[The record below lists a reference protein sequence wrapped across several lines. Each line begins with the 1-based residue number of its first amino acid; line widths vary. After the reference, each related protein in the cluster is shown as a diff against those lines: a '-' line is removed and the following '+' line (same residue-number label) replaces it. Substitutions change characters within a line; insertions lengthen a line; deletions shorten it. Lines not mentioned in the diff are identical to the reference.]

1 MLKRDN
7 TGDEKGCER
16 RDVLSIIQFG
26 VILVR
31 EIGCGVRHGAR
42 RVWSLP
48 TPHFSFWRISRSKLE
63 RQKGGWSLAR
73 LSVGG
78 MAPGGAVMG
87 SIAHGYSSLQRR
99 GSNSGNMA
107 HWRQIVIG
115 SLGTR
120 WVSTEPPP
128 GHFC

>member
-1 MLKRDN
+1 MFERDN
-7 TGDEKGCER
+7 ARDEKGCESK
-16 RDVLSIIQFG
+16 DVLSLIQVG

-31 EIGCGVRHGAR
+31 GIGCGVRHGAG

-48 TPHFSFWRISRSKLE
+48 TPHFSFWKIYRSKLE
-63 RQKGGWSLAR
+63 RQRRGWSPAR

-87 SIAHGYSSLQRR
+87 SISHGCSSLQGG
-99 GSNSGNMA
+99 GSNSGNTA
-107 HWRQIVIG
+107 HWRQIVTG
-115 SLGTR
+115 SLRTR